1 MDAFYEQV
9 VKCNK
14 TTKTICV
21 ILSMLLL
28 TVLIP
33 VIFILLAKIT
43 TEYLFM
49 VAFFSFTFMIYV
61 DWYVISSQRVEF
73 EYSVVSDEITISK
86 IIAQRKRKGLI
97 KFSAKTIEDM
107 RLMSVCDVPEQ
118 AYDKTVIAG
127 NDNDAGLCW
136 ASVYNEKKGKCLIVF
151 SPDENLIN
159 TIKPYLKRSILT
171 ELLKH

>member
-1 MDAFYEQV
+1 
-9 VKCNK
+9 
-14 TTKTICV
+14 
-21 ILSMLLL
+21 
-28 TVLIP
+28 
-33 VIFILLAKIT
+33 
-43 TEYLFM
+43 
-49 VAFFSFTFMIYV
+49 MIYV

-86 IIAQRKRKGLI
+86 VIAQRKRKRLI

-127 NDNDAGLCW
+127 NDNDVNLCW
-136 ASVYNEKKGKCLIVF
+136 ASVYSEKSGRSLIVF
-151 SPDENLIN
+151 SPDEDLIK
-159 TIKPYLKRSILT
+159 TIKPYLKRSIVN